1 MGLEIRAAS
10 REEIA
15 ELYVNFAQHWTAAV
29 DGRPVAIGSLS
40 KTGERWWACFTIV
53 GDVGRSGAAVVR
65 GVRRRFGEHNQD
77 IYAVCQSPAAERFL
91 SLVGC
96 VPTEETVNARRVWVW
111 KPRQSAIGNRQ
122 SEKANPSFF
131 PTADCR
137 LPIAGSFQRN

>member
-1 MGLEIRAAS
+1 MGLVVRSAS

-15 ELYVNFAQHWTAAV
+15 ELYINFAQHWTAAV

-53 GDVGRSGAAVVR
+53 GDVGRHGAAVVR
-65 GVRRRFGEHNQD
+65 GVRRRFIEHNQD
-77 IYAVCQSPAAERFL
+77 IHAVCQSPAAERFL

-111 KPRQSAIGNRQ
+111 VPKARGNGR
-122 SEKANPSFF
+122 
-131 PTADCR
+131 
-137 LPIAGSFQRN
+137 